1 VFLMVA
7 MFSFGIVACIFYF
20 RVTAKLQSIGES
32 IPGLFEPKDVFK
44 TFSKYRTL
52 AGQNSWPVWLPRA
65 YWIALLFAAR
75 FGMGIR
81 LLALGPPSDSSGQ
94 KDLSGKATNQE
105 WVFCRS
111 AKSN

>member
-1 VFLMVA
+1 MLRELIDHWKVAADTTHVFLLVA

-65 YWIALLFAAR
+65 YWIALLFA
-75 FGMGIR
+75 
-81 LLALGPPSDSSGQ
+81 LVSGWAFVY
-94 KDLSGKATNQE
+94 L
-105 WVFCRS
+105 R
-111 AKSN
+111 